1 MAEEL
6 PLEQD
11 WPKNYF
17 NYFTEVEEHFRNAR
31 GSGMFLLSPLDWAL
45 LESWKNSGIPLEA
58 VLRGIDAAFEKWR
71 SRKQR
76 SQAVNSLAYCAQAIS
91 REAEILANAG
101 TARSS
106 APSSAPFEIQD
117 LQAFLAGNAGHLRH
131 HKSEAFSTI
140 VQSLEELAAQ
150 TESHFQ
156 NLEDLERRLTALEEK
171 MIAIARASQSEDQ
184 LLNARR
190 DLDRQL
196 QPYRGKMTTEQL
208 AMLEKQFLDRRLLE
222 DNGLRRLSLFYL
234 TA

>member
-6 PLEQD
+6 PLEPD
-11 WPKNYF
+11 WPRNYF

-45 LESWKNSGIPLEA
+45 VESWKNSGVPLEA
-58 VLRGIDAAFEKWR
+58 VLRGIDGAFQKWR
-71 SRKQR
+71 SRKKR

-91 REAEILANAG
+91 KEAEILANAG
-101 TARSS
+101 ATRSS
-106 APSSAPFEIQD
+106 APPSAPFEIQD
-117 LQAFLAGNAGHLRH
+117 LEAFLAGNAEHLRGH
-131 HKSEAFSTI
+131 QAGVFGTI
-140 VQSLEELAAQ
+140 AQSLEELAVAAE
-150 TESHFQ
+150 THFQ
-156 NLEDLERRLTALEEK
+156 DLEELERRLSALEEK
-171 MIAIARASQSEDQ
+171 MIAIARASQSEDR

-196 QPYRGKMTTEQL
+196 QPYRSKMTTEQL

-234 TA
+234 AT

>member
-1 MAEEL
+1 LAEEL

-45 LESWKNSGIPLEA
+45 VEAWKNSGVPLEA
-58 VLRGIDAAFEKWR
+58 VLRGIDAAFQKWR

-91 REAEILANAG
+91 KEAEILANAG
-101 TARSS
+101 TSRSS
-106 APSSAPFEIQD
+106 APAAAPFEMQD
-117 LQAFLAGNAGHLRH
+117 LQAFLAGNAEHLRS
-131 HKSEAFSTI
+131 HKLQAFSVI
-140 VQSLEELAAQ
+140 AQSLEELAGQ
-150 TESHFQ
+150 TETHFQ
-156 NLEDLERRLTALEEK
+156 NLEDLERRLSALEEK
-171 MIAIARASQSEDQ
+171 MIAIAKASQSEDQ

-196 QPYRGKMTTEQL
+196 QPYRSKMTTEQL

-234 TA
+234 AT